1 MTMVLLK
8 GLNYDPSN
16 QQRTTIVSGQQNYT
30 ILSIVDTTGFAVGDF
45 VVLEPFTENYE
56 ILRISVVGA
65 GQLTFSS
72 AMSKNHSSGFI
83 YRIPFNQM
91 RFYYATTATGSYTL
105 ITSSET
111 NMMLDQ
117 EFTVYQHT
125 AGSSAYYYK
134 RTFFNSITSAESEI
148 AYSDYFQVFDVPQAV
163 TEDQMRIF
171 LQFDPEDIPAT
182 DMREIIR
189 LASVKVSID
198 NSSLTGDKLF
208 YATQLCA
215 RWQVYKAL
223 ATKSVS
229 KGYIT
234 ATVEGRNVTK
244 PHAEILK
251 GIEQSKKEY
260 EEFINSFFRQEVTRT
275 DFMNNDDTDAAVRQ
289 EYVDI
294 MNGTSNAVAFTNG
307 YRFSYGYRMRR

>member
-1 MTMVLLK
+1 MVLLK